1 MRSGLGEPAA
11 QHFPLIKRSPLRSPK
26 LIGPTQENPISP
38 AHLLA
43 KGGVCPMESRCHSR
57 APPNHEAGHKTA
69 RDAAKFLVRF
79 RSGSWALHFSA
90 PKPTPL
96 RREKMK
102 SRTLMCITA
111 MAWFAALAIPLQ

>member
-43 KGGVCPMESRCHSR
+43 KGGVCPMESRRHSR
-57 APPNHEAGHKTA
+57 APPHHEAGRKTA
-69 RDAAKFLVRF
+69 GDAAKFFSALPLRF
-79 RSGSWALHFSA
+79 LALHFSA

-96 RREKMK
+96 RRQMMK
-102 SRTLMCITA
+102 SRTLTCITA
-111 MAWFAALAIPLQ
+111 LALFAA